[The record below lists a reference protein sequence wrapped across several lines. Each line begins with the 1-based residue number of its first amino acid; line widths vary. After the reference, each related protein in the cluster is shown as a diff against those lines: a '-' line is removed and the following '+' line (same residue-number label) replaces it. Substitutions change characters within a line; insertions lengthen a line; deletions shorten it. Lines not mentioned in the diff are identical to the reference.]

1 MFKKMLVFVIL
12 IMAALSGCSQTGK
25 AEDYPE
31 ILQSAVQEASPGARI
46 LAANKITTTT
56 VYRLQEAQYTNDIS
70 ISESSAEIN
79 GTPVVYSVWCLI
91 YKIPSGENFP
101 MVFIENDQSIYAY
114 THTHTFPTKNDIAE
128 NYRRYYSY
136 RFEELMKAY
145 DECYDVFNL
154 IDPSDR

>member
-12 IMAALSGCSQTGK
+12 IMVALSGCSQTEE

-31 ILQSAVQEASPGARI
+31 VVRSAVQEASPGARI
-46 LAANKITTTT
+46 LAAKKIILSK
-56 VYRLQEAQYTNDIS
+56 VYRLREAQFSSDIS

-79 GTPVVYSVWCLI
+79 GTPVVYNVWCLI
-91 YKIPSGENFP
+91 YKIYSGENFP

-114 THTHTFPTKNDIAE
+114 TYTHAFPTKNDIAE

-136 RFEELMKAY
+136 RLEEMMKSY
-145 DECYDVFNL
+145 DGCYDVFNL
-154 IDPSDR
+154 IDRSDR